1 MPRNVRN
8 FWVDLDVD
16 GRANSVG
23 TGPRSK
29 DGGLDLD
36 LYIRNDGRVAKALTV
51 RCYRR
56 HHDSM
61 LVMSVRDGEGHVVHE
76 LETAR

>member
-23 TGPRSK
+23 TGPQSK
-29 DGGLDLD
+29 DGGLALF
-36 LYIRNDGRVAKALTV
+36 LYIRDEGKVAKALTV
-51 RCYRR
+51 RCYPAGNGN
-56 HHDSM
+56 
-61 LVMSVRDGEGHVVHE
+61 LVMHVYDSNGQEVHT
-76 LETAR
+76 LETTR